1 MLAGC
6 QTIPGPAGTGV
17 TLQKQDFSDL
27 PGWRGANLQPAYQAF
42 VRSCGEINARSA
54 TAPAPGLG
62 YGGTNGDWQMVC
74 RAVKHTALPPKRF
87 FEQWF
92 QPFSL
97 VASGTANLFTGYY
110 EPEIAVSRVK
120 DETYQTPIYGLP
132 SDLVSVDLGLFR
144 DKYKG
149 EKLVGRLDK
158 NRLTPYPARAEIE
171 NKGIKAP
178 ILFYAADPVA
188 VFFLQI
194 QGSGRGVLPDGSQVR
209 LVYAGQ
215 NGKSYTAIGK
225 VLAAQ
230 GAIARDQ
237 ITAQSIRDWLKSHP
251 DEAVSVMQANE
262 SYVFFAE
269 EHIGSPSLGAKGSEG
284 VPLTAEAS
292 IAVDPRFHPYGL
304 PVFIAT
310 TKPSSDGAGTVWQS
324 LFIAQDRGGAIRGA
338 GRADLYL
345 GVGGGPEKLA
355 GLMKQPGDMF
365 ILLPRAVAERLPGMS
380 RYDGPQ
386 P

>member
-1 MLAGC
+1 M
-6 QTIPGPAGTGV
+6 
-17 TLQKQDFSDL
+17 
-27 PGWRGANLQPAYQAF
+27 PGWRGASLQPAYQAF

-54 TAPAPGLG
+54 SALAPGL
-62 YGGTNGDWQMVC
+62 YGGSNGDWQAVC
-74 RAVKHTALPPKRF
+74 RAAKHNPQAPKRF

-97 VASGTANLFTGYY
+97 QVAGTANLFTGYY

-120 DETYQTPIYGLP
+120 DETYQTPIYGVP
-132 SDLVSVDLGLFR
+132 SDLVTVDLGLFR
-144 DKYKG
+144 EKYKG

-171 NKGIKAP
+171 KKGIKAP
-178 ILFYAADPVA
+178 VLFYAADPVA
-188 VFFLQI
+188 LFFLQI
-194 QGSGRGVLPDGSQVR
+194 QGSGRGLLPDGTQVR

-237 ITAQSIRDWLKSHP
+237 ITAQSIRNWLKAHP
-251 DEAVSVMQANE
+251 DEAPSVMQANE

-269 EHIGSPSLGAKGSEG
+269 EHIGTPSLGAKGSEG

-310 TKPSSDGAGTVWQS
+310 TKPATDGQDTPWQN

-345 GVGGGPEKLA
+345 GVGDKPEKLA
-355 GLMKQPGDMF
+355 GLLKQPGNMF
-365 ILLPRAVAERLPGMS
+365 ILLPRAVADRMAGTS
-380 RYDGPQ
+380 RYDGPE